1 MPPNPRSS
9 DQRKQVFKGDT
20 MDVLDN
26 ILQLLI
32 KALRDPRRET
42 VWEFQK
48 FFWDNERRLEP
59 SIGAEALE
67 LLGDLAY
74 DLSFF
79 VADPVMRMEDPSYY
93 GPERLET
100 EIRTVLRRLPELGIA
115 VPNGG

>member
-67 LLGDLAY
+67 LLGDLA
-74 DLSFF
+74 
-79 VADPVMRMEDPSYY
+79 
-93 GPERLET
+93 
-100 EIRTVLRRLPELGIA
+100 
-115 VPNGG
+115 